1 MGVKMMLPDELVL
14 TMMMLVELTQMV
26 LVELMKMVEVGEE
39 RESR

>member
-1 MGVKMMLPDELVL
+1 MMLPDELVL